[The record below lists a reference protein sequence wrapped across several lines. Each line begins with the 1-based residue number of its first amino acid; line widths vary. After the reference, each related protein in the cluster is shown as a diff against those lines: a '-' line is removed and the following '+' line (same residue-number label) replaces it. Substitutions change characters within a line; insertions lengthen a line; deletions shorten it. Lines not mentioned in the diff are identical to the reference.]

1 MEVADVVHAPTDQ
14 KNAEPG
20 HRHYL
25 TASELFAKEDIQL
38 VDVFVDVWGAWVT
51 MKTLSGD
58 DMARVADANNSDA
71 RKNGD
76 MMLVLLSLWDRE
88 NKRPLMDMD
97 QMARFRQKSIL
108 AFQQLQEAAMRLN
121 KLGKFGK
128 ND

>member
-1 MEVADVVHAPTDQ
+1 
-14 KNAEPG
+14 
-20 HRHYL
+20 
-25 TASELFAKEDIQL
+25 
-38 VDVFVDVWGAWVT
+38 